1 MHQISGR
8 WQLGLLLS
16 LTTAIFWGILPIALK
31 GIMDTIDSYT
41 ITWYRFIVSVFFV
54 ALMLKRKN
62 RLPDFKWL
70 HKPNFLLLFTISI
83 LGLSSNYILYMLGLE
98 LITPSAAQVVIQ
110 LAPLLLLVGGVLVF
124 KESFSPLQ
132 WIGVTLF
139 LLGLVLF
146 FNHRLDSMLSADSEY
161 AYGLILITLAA
172 VAWTA
177 YALAQ
182 KQLLVQYG
190 SQQIMFIIYLAAS
203 IIFLP
208 TSDILSVVSLSGIQW
223 ILLVFCCVN
232 TVIAYGCFAEALEHW
247 EASRVGAVITIT
259 PLFTIVFAFLTNLYF
274 PQYIELE
281 SFNWIS
287 LMGAIILVIGS
298 LMTALAK
305 RRVQQ

>member
-41 ITWYRFIVSVFFV
+41 ITWYRFIVSVVLV

-70 HKPNFLLLFTISI
+70 HKRNFLLLFTISI

-110 LAPLLLLVGGVLVF
+110 LAPLLLLIGGVLVF
-124 KESFSPLQ
+124 KESFSRLQ
-132 WIGVTLF
+132 WVGVTLF
-139 LLGLVLF
+139 ILGLVLF
-146 FNHRLDSMLSADSEY
+146 FNHRLDALLSDHSKY
-161 AYGLILITLAA
+161 AYGLLLITLAA
-172 VAWTA
+172 ITWAA

-182 KQLLVQYG
+182 KQLLVHYG
-190 SQQIMFIIYLAAS
+190 SQQIMFIIYVAAS

-208 TSDILSVVSLSGIQW
+208 TSNILSVVSLSSTQW
-223 ILLVFCCVN
+223 ALLIFCCVN

-259 PLFTIVFAFLTNLYF
+259 PLFTIGFAFLTNLFF

-281 SFNWIS
+281 KFNWIS
-287 LMGAIILVIGS
+287 IIGAFILVLGS

-305 RRVQQ
+305 RKTKP